1 MFRSYL
7 EPRYGLRR
15 GSSWHLGA
23 SGGPTA
29 WRCGR
34 NVGIGVFPLLQRGL
48 GFLQEFLQRL
58 DGIAIDWLERDSGY
72 AELAR
77 LSHVLICL
85 EEVADVHGLHSP

>member
-29 WRCGR
+29 WCCGR
-34 NVGIGVFPLLQRGL
+34 NVGIGVLPLLQRRL
-48 GFLQEFLQRL
+48 GFSEEFLQRL
-58 DGIAIDWLERDSGY
+58 DGISIDWVG
-72 AELAR
+72 AGQR
-77 LSHVLICL
+77 LR
-85 EEVADVHGLHSP
+85 